1 MTPRVYV
8 ACLASYNNGILHG
21 AWIDAAQDSDQI
33 MEDIGTMLESSP
45 MPDAEEWAVH
55 DTDGLPYLGEWPD
68 LNQLAQIAQG
78 IEECGDAYRA
88 YLECFD
94 ADTTSIEDFHER
106 YLGEYRGREDF
117 AADWLEQTGGL
128 ADVPEH
134 LQAYIDFDAYGRD
147 LLIDGAVTEHDGHW
161 FYND

>member
-21 AWIDAAQDSDQI
+21 AWIDAAQEPDEI
-33 MEDIGTMLESSP
+33 MEEIGTMLESSP

-55 DTDGLPYLGEWPD
+55 DTDGLPDLGEWPD
-68 LNQLAQIAQG
+68 LAQLSQIAQG
-78 IEECGDAYRA
+78 IEEHGEAYRA

-94 ADTTSIEDFHER
+94 ADAASIEDFQGR
-106 YLGEYRGREDF
+106 YLGEHRDREDF

-147 LLIDGAVTEHDGHW
+147 LVMGGAVTEHDGHW
-161 FYND
+161 F

>member
-8 ACLASYNNGILHG
+8 ACLASYNNGTLHG
-21 AWIDAAQDSDQI
+21 AWIDAAQEPDQI
-33 MEDIGTMLESSP
+33 MEDIGTILKSSP
-45 MPDAEEWAVH
+45 MPGAEEWAVH
-55 DTDGLPYLGEWPD
+55 DTDGLPDLGEWPD
-68 LNQLAQIAQG
+68 LAQLSQIAQG
-78 IEECGDAYRA
+78 IEEHGEAYRA

-94 ADTTSIEDFHER
+94 ADAASIEDFQGR
-106 YLGEYRGREDF
+106 YLGEHRDREDF

-147 LLIDGAVTEHDGHW
+147 LVMGGAVTEHDGHW
-161 FYND
+161 F

>member
-45 MPDAEEWAVH
+45 MPYAEEWAVH
-55 DTDGLPYLGEWPD
+55 DTDGLPDLGEWPD
-68 LNQLAQIAQG
+68 LAQLSQIAQG
-78 IEECGDAYRA
+78 IEEHGDAYRA

-94 ADTTSIEDFHER
+94 ADATSIEDFQGR
-106 YLGEYRGREDF
+106 YLGEYRDREDF

-134 LQAYIDFDAYGRD
+134 LQAYIDFDAFGRD
-147 LLIDGAVTEHDGHW
+147 LVMGGAVTEHDRHW

>member
-1 MTPRVYV
+1 MSPRVYV

-33 MEDIGTMLESSP
+33 MEDIGAMLGSSP

-55 DTDGLPYLGEWPD
+55 DTEGLPDLGEWPD
-68 LNQLAQIAQG
+68 LDQLAQVAQG
-78 IEECGDAYRA
+78 IEEHGDAYRA

-94 ADTTSIEDFHER
+94 ADTTSREDFQGR
-106 YLGEYRGREDF
+106 YLGEYRDREDF

-128 ADVPEH
+128 ANVPEH

-147 LLIDGAVTEHDGHW
+147 LVVGGAVTEHDGHW